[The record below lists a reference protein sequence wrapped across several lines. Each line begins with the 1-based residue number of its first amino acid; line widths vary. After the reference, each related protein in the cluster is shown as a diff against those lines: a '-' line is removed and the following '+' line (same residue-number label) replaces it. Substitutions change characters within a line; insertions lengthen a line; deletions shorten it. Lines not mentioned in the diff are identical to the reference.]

1 MWLARLRID
10 MGVALALIVT
20 GRSSKSVRERR

>member
-10 MGVALALIVT
+10 MSVAFALIVT
-20 GRSSKSVRERR
+20 GRNSKSVRERR